1 MRLLSRILGTWL
13 LGLALILIVVDGTKS
28 LAANAV
34 VMTPLEEI
42 WGLLNSASIEAVR
55 SFFASR
61 FFGDLLRPGFEAMLA
76 YPAFAVIGIPGLL
89 LALAGRSRYP
99 RRFIQQDRI

>member
-28 LAANAV
+28 LAANTI
-34 VMTPLEEI
+34 VMTPLQEI
-42 WGLLNSASIEAVR
+42 WAFLNAGSIEGVR
-55 SFFASR
+55 AFFASR
-61 FFGDLLRPGFEAMLA
+61 FFGDLLRPSFETILA
-76 YPAFAVIGIPGLL
+76 YPAFAVVGIPGIL

-99 RRFIQQDRI
+99 RRFIRQDHV